1 LAQESQLQDYANIST
16 GIESDSEDIEAVCAA
31 INSLGEECGQINELA
46 KLEEY
51 YSREI
56 IDQLKQ
62 IMMPGKAS
70 FTINLAAI
78 STSDSSVTDAVLT
91 SEGIVCLQNHVGKV
105 LLRRPLREFQG
116 ETFLNIVDDIL
127 LEVKNIVY
135 TSQEKPSERL
145 STIEKISRE
154 LRKIVRSENTRN
166 QRSESAELPEQS

>member
-1 LAQESQLQDYANIST
+1 LAQESQLQNSAIIST
-16 GIESDSEDIEAVCAA
+16 IIESDSEDIEAVCAT
-31 INSLGEECGQINELA
+31 INSLGEDCGQINELA

-62 IMMPGKAS
+62 IMTPGKTS

-91 SEGIVCLQNHVGKV
+91 PEGIICLRNGAGRV

-127 LEVKNIVY
+127 PEVKNIVNA
-135 TSQEKPSERL
+135 SKEKPSEKL

-154 LRKIVRSENTRN
+154 LRRIVHGESTRN